1 MVGLCVCLLDEC
13 TIELVG
19 LVLLSLALSLSLCL
33 NVIFC
38 FRGRAIFCRG
48 MVIKSIT
55 LAYCFAFFKMWP
67 PLVLNCT
74 SFSFYKDNRVFCKLL
89 NILLIQTQTSAATHT
104 PMKKKGMLFFFF
116 LFNMC
121 ACQPII
127 VLVRYILFSKS

>member
-55 LAYCFAFFKMWP
+55 LAYCFAFF
-67 PLVLNCT
+67 LNVAPT
-74 SFSFYKDNRVFCKLL
+74 GSKLHL
-89 NILLIQTQTSAATHT
+89 FQLLQGQQGIL
-104 PMKKKGMLFFFF
+104 
-116 LFNMC
+116 
-121 ACQPII
+121 
-127 VLVRYILFSKS
+127 